1 MKIYMILI
9 FHASLVLSSISRFN
23 STTENGDMKCKE
35 RERHALLTF
44 KQGLQD
50 EFGLLSTWKN
60 NPNADCC
67 KWNGVECNNQT
78 GYVQRLD
85 LHGSSSKYLSGDIN
99 PSIAMLQHLN
109 YLDLSFLNNRGE
121 IPKFICSLS
130 KLQYLNLSNGFYN
143 GEISCHLGN
152 LTQLQHLDLSDNELS
167 GAIPFQLRNLLRLQH
182 LDLSYNELSG
192 AIPFQLGNL
201 TQLQDLDLSHNNL
214 VGDIPMQ
221 LGNLS
226 LLESLMLGYNSDL
239 RIKWRTQANV
249 EWLSNLSFLRN
260 LDLSRVQNL
269 NDSAHHA
276 LQFIGKL
283 PILEKLSLSQCGL
296 SDVNIPLLSDSHLNF
311 STYLT
316 ILDVDKNQ
324 LTSSM
329 IFHWVFNYSSN
340 LQYLDLSH
348 NFLRGVI
355 PDDFG
360 TLMHS
365 LVTLDLSYNSIEGKI
380 PKSIGNVSSLQHL
393 SLSDNHISG
402 MLPGLSFP
410 LSLRRLLLGGNNFN
424 GEIPTSIRLLTELE
438 ILHLGDNSFEG
449 IVSESHFTNL
459 SKLNGLDLSH
469 NSLTM
474 KVSDQWVPPF
484 QLLHFDC
491 SSCNF
496 DFTFPN
502 WLQTQNY
509 LSWLYLSN
517 VSNLPPI
524 PHWFWGKLQTLSV
537 VTIPNSNLT
546 GRIPNLELKL
556 DQSSYIDLSSNK
568 LEGHIPSYLLQAGA
582 LRLSNNKFSDL
593 VSFLCHKNNPNVLGI
608 FDISNNQLKGELPD
622 CWSNLTSLQY
632 VDMSNNKLSGNIPF
646 SMGTLVN
653 MEALILRN
661 NSLSGQLSSSLKN
674 CSNKLAFLD
683 LGENMF
689 HGQIPSWIGDS
700 LQQLVILSLRFNNF
714 YGNIPLNL
722 CYLRKLRALDLSLN
736 NLSGGIPT
744 CVQNFTSIA
753 QNFVNS
759 TTSMEHRYN
768 SRNAILNTNYV
779 FNLFLTWKG
788 VDRPFKNADVFL
800 KSIDLSC
807 NHLTGKIPTEIEY
820 LLGLISLNLSSN
832 NLSGEIIS
840 NIGNLKFLEFLD
852 LSKNHLSGRIPSSL
866 TYIDRLTM
874 LDLSNNQLFGK
885 IPIGTQL
892 QTFNASSFEG
902 NFDLCGEPLDRKC
915 PGEDPP
921 KYQVPPTDDVGD
933 ENSIFLEA
941 LYMSM
946 GIGFFTG
953 FVGLVSSIF
962 LLPSWRETYSKFLNT
977 LILKAFMWWK
987 E

>member
-1 MKIYMILI
+1 
-9 FHASLVLSSISRFN
+9 
-23 STTENGDMKCKE
+23 MKCKE

-44 KQGLQD
+44 KQGLHD

-78 GYVQRLD
+78 GYVERLD

-360 TLMHS
+360 TSMHS
-365 LVTLDLSYNSIEGKI
+365 LVTLNLPYNSIEGI

-393 SLSDNHISG
+393 SLSYNHISG
-402 MLPGLSFP
+402 TLPDLSFP
-410 LSLRRLLLGGNNFN
+410 LSLRWLSLGGNKLI
-424 GEIPTSIRLLTELE
+424 GEIPTSIGLLTELE
-438 ILHLGDNSFEG
+438 ILGLGDNSFE
-449 IVSESHFTNL
+449 
-459 SKLNGLDLSH
+459 
-469 NSLTM
+469 
-474 KVSDQWVPPF
+474 
-484 QLLHFDC
+484 
-491 SSCNF
+491 
-496 DFTFPN
+496 
-502 WLQTQNY
+502 
-509 LSWLYLSN
+509 
-517 VSNLPPI
+517 
-524 PHWFWGKLQTLSV
+524 
-537 VTIPNSNLT
+537 

-556 DQSSYIDLSSNK
+556 VQSSYIDLSSNK
-568 LEGHIPSYLLQAGA
+568 LQGHIPSYLLQAGT
-582 LRLSNNKFSDL
+582 LYLSDNKFSDL
-593 VSFLCHKNNPNVLGI
+593 VSFLCNKNNPNVLVI

-646 SMGTLVN
+646 SMGTLVS

-722 CYLRKLRALDLSLN
+722 CYLRKLRVLDLSLN

-759 TTSMEHRYN
+759 TTSMLHLYN
-768 SRNAILNTNYV
+768 PGNGTFYMSYV

-788 VDRPFKNADVFL
+788 VDRPYTNADVFL

-820 LLGLISLNLSSN
+820 LRGLISLNLSSN

-852 LSKNHLSGRIPSSL
+852 LSRNHLSGRIPSSL

-921 KYQVPPTDDVGD
+921 KHQVPPTDDVGD

-953 FVGLVSSIF
+953 FVGLN
-962 LLPSWRETYSKFLNT
+962 L
-977 LILKAFMWWK
+977 
-987 E
+987 